1 MYVIE
6 WMRLVLEYPLRGHN
20 WVERSNISTSPFT
33 TGTTYPWHYGTV
45 CFRSW
50 AVSLLLYNVFF
61 PSFWY
66 QFILVS
72 SVCLYGRGPSSIA
85 LLTHTWTRPQDT
97 YLHTRE
103 YEKYGDSE
111 CECRKWSGGLIE
123 PRVPHLTRGNTKKY
137 SWVLGFRGLLGFLVL
152 LSWPEH
158 AFLSTWLFIWQPVE
172 LFLSFRPHIE
182 SFNLKLWNG
191 SLALGISSRFYNLP
205 SFVMQYQ
212 GKRSCWAMKML
223 FIKLSNN
230 FWACKNSGSMHKN
243 GCNSQT
249 VNSQLIDLLELKL
262 KVCTTII
269 SWLFI

>member
-1 MYVIE
+1 MVWGFNRTQGPTLNQGRYQK
-6 WMRLVLEYPLRGHN
+6 
-20 WVERSNISTSPFT
+20 
-33 TGTTYPWHYGTV
+33 
-45 CFRSW
+45 
-50 AVSLLLYNVFF
+50 VF
-61 PSFWY
+61 
-66 QFILVS
+66 
-72 SVCLYGRGPSSIA
+72 
-85 LLTHTWTRPQDT
+85 LT
-97 YLHTRE
+97 
-103 YEKYGDSE
+103 
-111 CECRKWSGGLIE
+111 
-123 PRVPHLTRGNTKKY
+123 
-137 SWVLGFRGLLGFLVL
+137 LGF
-152 LSWPEH
+152 SWSSRLFGVTELARACLFKH
-158 AFLSTWLFIWQPVE
+158 MTVYLATCRAFAIFQI
-172 LFLSFRPHIE
+172 SFRPHIE

-191 SLALGISSRFYNLP
+191 SLALGINSRFYNLP